1 MQMTIRERGYQ
12 ALSIAV
18 ACQRTG
24 IGMDRVMEYA
34 KRAQAYAHAAGDKAT
49 EDYAIMLQMGAR
61 L

>member
-1 MQMTIRERGYQ
+1 MEMSIKERGYQ

-24 IGMDRVMEYA
+24 IGMERVMEYA
-34 KRAQAYAHAAGDKAT
+34 KRAQAYAHAAGDKTT
-49 EDYAIMLQMGAR
+49 EDYAIMIQMGAR